1 MGRIIKPST
10 LARARS
16 ARGRVTRRGLLRGI
30 ATAAAAGTA
39 GVGRTARAAPGG
51 KTPKFLI
58 VLGGFGGAS
67 IIDSFMSI
75 SENEVTPEQAETLNV
90 IPQAEHVLV
99 PGSDFRAVDRSV
111 TLFGGQHTT
120 SQSTF
125 ANKHRDRMLVAT
137 QTVTS
142 VNHTIAQKR
151 SITGNGAWNGRTLQE
166 AVALEYGAGTPLPN
180 VTMGSLGFR
189 ADGDD
194 DTIPPEF
201 RAEPVPAPARWPL
214 SLDGIEGVENH
225 PDREVVE
232 LARTLRNDSLDPQ
245 SAFWGSFQLSER
257 LNRWRTQR
265 EEGLPAI
272 ESAELLAKLNFGMP
286 YPGLPEF
293 DPTDLS
299 ALQSAFGYLD
309 ADPLQSQAALAYLL
323 LKHGISVSVTL
334 SPNWGLIPHPE
345 AGQMPG
351 NPVVLN
357 PPLSFDYSHTQHR
370 TTQAI
375 MWQRMLDTIDG
386 LVDLLDAAEHP
397 QCPGE
402 SLMDHTLIYLA
413 TDFGRSKTHQPG
425 AAEWGSGHELNNGSL
440 MVSPLVPGNTV
451 LGGVEPTT
459 GMTYGW
465 NPSTGAPLPAEV
477 TAEGTVYAGIV
488 QALGVDTAGSGLP
501 AVPVMSA

>member
-1 MGRIIKPST
+1 S
-10 LARARS
+10 
-16 ARGRVTRRGLLRGI
+16 
-30 ATAAAAGTA
+30 
-39 GVGRTARAAPGG
+39 
-51 KTPKFLI
+51 FL
-58 VLGGFGGAS
+58 S
-67 IIDSFMSI
+67 IN
-75 SENEVTPEQAETLNV
+75 ENEVSDTEAETLNV
-90 IPQAEHVLV
+90 IPDSQHVLI
-99 PGSDFRAVDRSV
+99 PGSDFRAVDRTVS
-111 TLFGGQHTT
+111 LFNGDHVT

-125 ANKHRDRMLVAT
+125 ANKHRDRMLVVT

-166 AVALEYGAGTPLPN
+166 AVAMEYGAGSPLPN

-194 DTIPPEF
+194 DSVPPEF
-201 RAEPVPAPARWPL
+201 RAEPVPAPERWPL
-214 SLDGIEGVENH
+214 SLDGVAGVENH

-232 LARTLRNDSLDPQ
+232 LARTLRNDRLDPE

-257 LNRWRTQR
+257 LQRWRTQR
-265 EEGLPAI
+265 EEGLPQI
-272 ESAELLAKLNFGMP
+272 ETAELLAKLNFG
-286 YPGLPEF
+286 LPSADLPDF
-293 DPTDLS
+293 DPADLA

-323 LKHGISVSVTL
+323 LKHGISNAVTL
-334 SPNWGLIPHPE
+334 SPNWGLIAHPE
-345 AGQMPG
+345 SGMAPG

-375 MWQRMLDTIDG
+375 MWQRMLDTIDS
-386 LVDLLDAAEHP
+386 LHDLLDDAEHP

-413 TDFGRSKTHQPG
+413 TDFGRTKTHPAG
-425 AAEWGSGHELNNGSL
+425 ATEWGSGHELNNGSL
-440 MVSPLVPGNTV
+440 IVSSLTPGNTV

-459 GMTYGW
+459 GMTFGW
-465 NPSTGAPLPAEV
+465 NPSNGNDLPEEV
-477 TAEGTVYAGIV
+477 TPEGTVYAGIL
-488 QALGVDTAGSGLP
+488 QALDVDTAGSGLP